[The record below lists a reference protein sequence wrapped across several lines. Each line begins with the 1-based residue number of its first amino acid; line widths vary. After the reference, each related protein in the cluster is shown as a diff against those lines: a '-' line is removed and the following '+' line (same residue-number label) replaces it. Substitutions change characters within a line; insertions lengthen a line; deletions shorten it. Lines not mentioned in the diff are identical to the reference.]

1 MPPCSGFSEVTLTA
15 PGARVLMECAVQ
27 VLSQSAEKSLVA
39 FLTKADH
46 AIHHKLSAAQ
56 IALGRELR
64 AARARKA
71 VVARKGA
78 AAHQARHK
86 HAPAEV
92 RREGHWGWG
101 RVGVCGGMSRQGRK
115 PGSSHTREQPRQGA
129 AKPGSSHAREQPRQG
144 AATPGS
150 SQAREQ
156 PRQGAATPGS
166 SHGSR
171 LPRVLTT
178 GDTKR

>member
-1 MPPCSGFSEVTLTA
+1 LLRFDAGSA
-15 PGARVLMECAVQ
+15 AQ

-71 VVARKGA
+71 VVAGKGP

-86 HAPAEV
+86 RVSAEV
-92 RREGHWGWG
+92 RR
-101 RVGVCGGMSRQGRK
+101 RVGGSHIAGHQFSIRGISREEDIASFHPSCG
-115 PGSSHTREQPRQGA
+115 A
-129 AKPGSSHAREQPRQG
+129 
-144 AATPGS
+144 
-150 SQAREQ
+150 
-156 PRQGAATPGS
+156 
-166 SHGSR
+166 
-171 LPRVLTT
+171 
-178 GDTKR
+178 

>member
-1 MPPCSGFSEVTLTA
+1 VA
-15 PGARVLMECAVQ
+15 AQ

-71 VVARKGA
+71 VVAGKGP

-86 HAPAEV
+86 HASAKV
-92 RREGHWGWG
+92 RRGRGWVHDTAARSQG
-101 RVGVCGGMSRQGRK
+101 GKLSLAAIVAGV
-115 PGSSHTREQPRQGA
+115 PG
-129 AKPGSSHAREQPRQG
+129 
-144 AATPGS
+144 
-150 SQAREQ
+150 
-156 PRQGAATPGS
+156 
-166 SHGSR
+166 
-171 LPRVLTT
+171 
-178 GDTKR
+178 